1 MLGHAFVSNLSAN
14 IKLYKSWL
22 SKITQ
27 LCEFPGKLLK
37 LLLKTDLS
45 LNEKFFEP
53 LAKSVLISLGLTAAV
68 SAADIK
74 IHQKVLIPDLTILE
88 PW

>member
-14 IKLYKSWL
+14 IKFYKSWL

-27 LCEFPGKLLK
+27 LGGFPGKLLK
-37 LLLKTDLS
+37 LLLKIGLS
-45 LNEKFFEP
+45 LMKNVVEP
-53 LAKSVLISLGLTAAV
+53 LAKSVLISLGLIAAV

-74 IHQKVLIPDLTILE
+74 IHHKFSIPDLTILE